1 MSRILFA
8 GIMLAAVLAGCSGE
22 RGLTCESGE
31 RYQNS
36 ISVGP
41 IRVPDDLSV
50 PDESESL
57 TIPPGPYT
65 LIEPPA
71 SDRPCL
77 ESPPDFFEGG
87 EVGAG

>member
-1 MSRILFA
+1 
-8 GIMLAAVLAGCSGE
+8 MLASALAAGCSGE
-22 RGLTCESGE
+22 SGLKCESGE

-36 ISVGP
+36 FSVGP

-57 TIPPGPYT
+57 RVPPGPYT
-65 LIEPPA
+65 LIEPPPG
-71 SDRPCL
+71 DRPCL
-77 ESPPDFFEGG
+77 ESPPSFFEGG